1 MEPQYLKANEFFQTP
16 PKDTVAFLSKI
27 VNWYFKPHYIGLENI
42 NKKQHGLYVSNH
54 TLLGLTDGPLYIPKL
69 FNEKD
74 IYLRPLVDRMQ
85 KEIPL
90 WRGIVT
96 DYGAVEGSRE
106 NCERLMQFKQH
117 ILVFPGGTN
126 EICKIKGEEYKLKWQ
141 ERFGFVKMAI
151 ENSYPIIPISSLGG
165 DEIYN
170 IMFDKK
176 DIMESRLGTW
186 LKDSGIADKYF
197 KGGSIIPPIIRGV
210 GPTLIPKPQPIF
222 YAFGKAID
230 TSIYK
235 GDASTKNLKEAREKV
250 EKAIYK
256 GMEKLKVL
264 RESKKESMSTWR
276 KFMNKM

>member
-1 MEPQYLKANEFFQTP
+1 MSDYLKPNEFFQTP
-16 PKDTVAFLSKI
+16 PKKTVDFLAKI
-27 VNWYFKPHYIGLENI
+27 VNWYFQPHIIGLENI
-42 NKKQHGLYVSNH
+42 SKKQFGLYVSNH
-54 TLLGLTDGPLYIPKL
+54 TLLGLTDGPLYIPRLIDDK
-69 FNEKD
+69 E

-90 WRGIVT
+90 WRSIVT
-96 DYGAVEGSRE
+96 DYGAVEGSRA
-106 NCERLMQFKQH
+106 NCERLMAFKQH

-126 EICKIKGEEYKLKWQ
+126 EICKVKGEEYKLQWQ

-151 ENSYPIIPISSLGG
+151 ENNYPIIPISSLGG

-170 IMFDKK
+170 IIFDKK
-176 DIMESRLGTW
+176 DIMESKLGSW
-186 LKDSGIADKYF
+186 LKDTGIADKYL

-222 YAFGKAID
+222 YAFGKPID
-230 TSIYK
+230 TSKYN
-235 GDASTKNLKEAREKV
+235 GEATAKNLKEVRDNA

-256 GMEKLKVL
+256 GMKKLVKL
-264 RESKKESMSTWR
+264 REEKSSEVSAWR

>member
-1 MEPQYLKANEFFQTP
+1 MSDYLKPTEFFQTP
-16 PKDTVAFLSKI
+16 PKQIVDFLAKI
-27 VNWYFKPHYIGLENI
+27 VNWYFQPHFLGLENI
-42 NKKQHGLYVSNH
+42 EKRNFGLYVSNH

-69 FNEKD
+69 INDKN

-90 WRGIVT
+90 WRSIVT

-106 NCERLMQFKQH
+106 NCERLMQFEQH

-126 EICKIKGEEYKLKWQ
+126 EICKEKGQEYKLQWQ

-151 ENSYPIIPISSLGG
+151 ENNYPIIPISSLGG

-176 DIMESRLGTW
+176 DIMESKLGTW
-186 LKDSGIADKYF
+186 LKDTGIADKYF

-230 TSIYK
+230 TSKYK
-235 GDASTKNLKEAREKV
+235 GDASDKNLREV
-250 EKAIYK
+250 RDLAEKAIYE
-256 GMEKLKVL
+256 GIEKLKEL
-264 RESKKESMSTWR
+264 REEKKDDISDWK
-276 KFMNKM
+276 KFLNKF